1 MLNVYGSVWGG
12 FFFGLTTVSFLF
24 LEAIKTLDQDR
35 QALGI

>member
-1 MLNVYGSVWGG
+1 MLNVYGSVWG
-12 FFFGLTTVSFLF
+12 FFGLTTVSFLF

>member
-1 MLNVYGSVWGG
+1 MLNVYGSVWG
-12 FFFGLTTVSFLF
+12 FLAWSLSDAFLF